1 MVNPGLEKQ
10 SHGKQ
15 YCPTQSSQNTLKNKN
30 IQKTAGIHNTS
41 RQLGWAHT
49 VSDIFV
55 DGQERPFGSQEKG
68 MTKLDHK
75 EYQEIT
81 RYKNEEY

>member
-1 MVNPGLEKQ
+1 MVNPRLEKQ

-55 DGQERPFGSQEKG
+55 DG
-68 MTKLDHK
+68 
-75 EYQEIT
+75 
-81 RYKNEEY
+81 